1 MKKIKRYATFLLGII
16 ILTLGVAL
24 IAKADIGNGSFDSI
38 NFGLQSK
45 FGGNLSFWVAVS
57 SLIALIIA
65 SIVNKKIP
73 NIFSFITAYI
83 VGVFIE
89 IWIKITEPIVINS
102 LVSKYLVF
110 LLAIVILAI
119 GISIYLLAKLPP
131 NAIDYLVLTISE
143 TYKIKLGTIKLIVD
157 FICII
162 LALIVKGPIGIGTIL
177 ATILLGPMIN
187 IVQKP
192 IENIFVGKEEIVI
205 NEEKLA
211 S

>member
-73 NIFSFITAYI
+73 NIFSFIT
-83 VGVFIE
+83 
-89 IWIKITEPIVINS
+89 KRS
-102 LVSKYLVF
+102 
-110 LLAIVILAI
+110 
-119 GISIYLLAKLPP
+119 
-131 NAIDYLVLTISE
+131 
-143 TYKIKLGTIKLIVD
+143 
-157 FICII
+157 
-162 LALIVKGPIGIGTIL
+162 
-177 ATILLGPMIN
+177 
-187 IVQKP
+187 
-192 IENIFVGKEEIVI
+192 
-205 NEEKLA
+205 
-211 S
+211 